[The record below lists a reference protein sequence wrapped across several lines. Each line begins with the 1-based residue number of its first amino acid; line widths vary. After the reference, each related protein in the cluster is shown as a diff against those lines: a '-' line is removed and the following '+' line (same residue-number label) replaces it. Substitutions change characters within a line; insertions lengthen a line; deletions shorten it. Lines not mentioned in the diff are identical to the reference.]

1 MNGTFCWP
9 AWRRFTAL
17 LLLVIAPQLPS
28 VAHAATITLYEGRL
42 NDPADPA
49 LVGSGPSPSAALFID
64 DFAIANN
71 VAVYAFAV
79 PFAGTV
85 RFQSIGYALGGLDPY
100 FSLFDGTGGFVASN
114 FVQAFSTGGDFDLLL
129 SLAAGAYTFGIGA
142 FANLSFAENTGA
154 GTLADGF
161 TGLGQPDLL
170 RDYRYALAVTIPDAG
185 GGSTVPEP
193 STPVLVAAGLLVVSR
208 LRRTTRQRV
217 GRIFRRVA
225 TAPRPRFGLASPE
238 KEIAMRIPGRLDPK
252 LLALALPVLAT
263 LLVVQDAAAQVRP
276 AYTKNVDERGRVPY
290 AFEVEF
296 TPGNCGSNCFNF
308 AGNSFSYDFDAPAV
322 PAGKRLVIESVSAI
336 LPSNQ
341 LTNRLAPKTMATNSV
356 TGAQKW
362 AYYGPY
368 FGVPGGLI
376 AGVGMSSMAF
386 VTYGP
391 GESPHISL
399 ILGNRIGIGGSVTL
413 SGYLIDAVN

>member
-1 MNGTFCWP
+1 MNGTFRWP
-9 AWRRFTAL
+9 SWQRFTAL
-17 LLLVIAPQLPS
+17 LLLAIAPQLQPN
-28 VAHAATITLYEGRL
+28 AQAATVTLYEGRL
-42 NDPADPA
+42 NDPANAA
-49 LVGSGPSPSAALFID
+49 LVGSGPSPSAALFTD
-64 DFAIANN
+64 DLAIANN

-85 RFQSIGYALGGLDPY
+85 RFQSIGYGLGGLDPY

-114 FVQAFSTGGDFDLLL
+114 FVQAFSTGGDFDLLI
-129 SLAAGAYTFGIGA
+129 SLAAGAYTFSVGA
-142 FANLSFAENTGA
+142 FANLSFAENSGD

-161 TGLGQPDLL
+161 VGLGQPGLL
-170 RDYRYALAVTIPDAG
+170 GDYTCALVVTTPDAG
-185 GGSTVPEP
+185 GGSTIPEP
-193 STPVLVAAGLLVVSR
+193 ATPLLVAAGLLVVSR
-208 LRRTTRQRV
+208 LRRTAKQRV
-217 GRIFRRVA
+217 GRMFRRVA
-225 TAPRPRFGLASPE
+225 TARPRFGLASPM
-238 KEIAMRIPGRLDPK
+238 KEIAMRIPGRLDLN
-252 LLALALPVLAT
+252 LLTLALPMLAT

-276 AYTKNVDERGRVPY
+276 AYTKNVDERARMPY

-296 TPGNCGSNCFNF
+296 SPGSCERNCFNF

-336 LPSNQ
+336 LPSSA
-341 LTNRLAPKTMATNSV
+341 LANRIALKTMATNSV

-368 FGVPGGLI
+368 FTVPSGLI
-376 AGVGMSSMAF
+376 AGVGMSSTAF

-399 ILGNRIGIGGSVTL
+399 ILGSRIGLGGSVTL